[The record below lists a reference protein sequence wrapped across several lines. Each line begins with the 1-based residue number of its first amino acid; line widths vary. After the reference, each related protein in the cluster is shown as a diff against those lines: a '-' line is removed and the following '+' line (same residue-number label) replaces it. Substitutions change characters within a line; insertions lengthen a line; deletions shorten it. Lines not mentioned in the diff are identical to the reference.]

1 MSFGFLVAAAH
12 RGLRNY
18 EINVL
23 RTGPFVPLFACLL
36 ATLTHLL
43 ALHCLLC
50 TACLACTLRCAHSF
64 ARLLTHSLRSSWER
78 GFCLLNERV
87 DLIQFQPPA
96 ALPVAP
102 AAVRG
107 SGSGSG
113 GGNGSSGRGEAESNG
128 FLRQEKLVSMKIEN
142 DGWTYSQIYRRTYH
156 G

>member
-36 ATLTHLL
+36 ATLTHSL
-43 ALHCLLC
+43 APHCLLC

-113 GGNGSSGRGEAESNG
+113 EAESNG

-142 DGWTYSQIYRRTYH
+142 DGWTYSWTYGRTSH
-156 G
+156 